1 MYQLFCTLWCGIM
14 FLFIQVEEFL
24 SLSITFNNGT
34 HGSIFFMLTGFHG
47 LHVIL
52 GIIFITTLYI
62 RMLNNKFIF
71 IREKCILFDITV
83 WYWHFVDYVWLFL
96 FFILYGLFGQL

>member
-62 RMLNNKFIF
+62 RMLYNKFIF